1 MARDLDELLDK
12 YMDENKLYRTEGRKG
27 VENIC
32 QLARALG
39 YRDPQYFGQLSSKAA
54 IGDLVCMLEDN
65 PGMLE
70 AMFEWVRMAACP
82 DFKAALE
89 EEVGQEEDEEE
100 EV

>member
-39 YRDPQYFGQLSSKAA
+39 YRDPQYFGQLSQRAA
-54 IGDLVCMLEDN
+54 IGDLICMLEDN

-70 AMFEWVRMAACP
+70 AMFEWIRETDNP
-82 DFKAALE
+82 EFKAALE
-89 EEVGQEEDEEE
+89 EQVSEEDEEE
-100 EV
+100 V